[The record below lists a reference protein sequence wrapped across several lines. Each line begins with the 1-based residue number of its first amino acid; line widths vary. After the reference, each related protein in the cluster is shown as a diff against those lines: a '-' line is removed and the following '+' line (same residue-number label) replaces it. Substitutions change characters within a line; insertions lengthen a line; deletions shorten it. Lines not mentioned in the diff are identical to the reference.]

1 MIFFFFPHFVVE
13 SNTSTSTQ
21 MSGNV
26 RDINYIFS
34 SDKHGLPSILISLVP
49 DLSVRQLTVFFGRSL
64 GGKNGTICDILPRCN
79 EVVFYEMSWEE
90 VTEERAPP
98 TQVNS
103 PALWAQGNNL
113 ICGESDLPG

>member
-1 MIFFFFPHFVVE
+1 MVE

-49 DLSVRQLTVFFGRSL
+49 DLSVRQLTVFLDVLWGEKMAQF
-64 GGKNGTICDILPRCN
+64 
-79 EVVFYEMSWEE
+79 
-90 VTEERAPP
+90 VTFSRD
-98 TQVNS
+98 VMK
-103 PALWAQGNNL
+103 
-113 ICGESDLPG
+113 